1 MGDAA
6 AIGTKVKGDAGF
18 APRTGGSD
26 IRACGTGKLGP
37 VTHKVISPQHA
48 IAAADGAVA
57 GGGAFRR
64 HVEFPADRAAMT
76 AAFDHAFTLVQFGCG
91 PSLGSS
97 DNADFAGD
105 KLPFSSSL
113 FRAAFIVGEKISA
126 GAAIPVHRPIDRR
139 FGAAIGIFGRLKKEF
154 SLPHNKGPDQAARP
168 LAQLCPT
175 RSNRNP
181 RHKISKTWADHLV
194 YRDCHGPPRQ
204 SPHNHSRRRGKGCC
218 FAPPRQGEH
227 LIWSALGLHR
237 LQEME
242 LTIKERAFS

>member
-1 MGDAA
+1 VCISLEPHIRGTTSVLAKTSKALQPFPMDDGKVSYDIRLGHPEVHGGANAAFGIGFDGAVMGDAA

-37 VTHKVISPQHA
+37 VTHEVISPQHA

-64 HVEFPADRAAMT
+64 HVEFPAGRAAMT

-113 FRAAFIVGEKISA
+113 FRAAFIVGKKISA
-126 GAAIPVHRPIDRR
+126 RAGIPVHRPIDRR
-139 FGAAIGIFGRLKKEF
+139 FGAAVGIFGRLKKESH
-154 SLPHNKGPDQAARP
+154 SLIIRAR
-168 LAQLCPT
+168 
-175 RSNRNP
+175 
-181 RHKISKTWADHLV
+181 I
-194 YRDCHGPPRQ
+194 
-204 SPHNHSRRRGKGCC
+204 RRRD
-218 FAPPRQGEH
+218 P
-227 LIWSALGLHR
+227 
-237 LQEME
+237 
-242 LTIKERAFS
+242 